1 VDLQGPRVPGEAY
14 EIKGREQAEAT
25 AMMLGRVS
33 YEAFAPVWP
42 GMEDFAEYRQM
53 LTLVES
59 ESYDQGSP
67 G

>member
-1 VDLQGPRVPGEAY
+1 
-14 EIKGREQAEAT
+14 
-25 AMMLGRVS
+25 
-33 YEAFAPVWP
+33 
-42 GMEDFAEYRQM
+42 MEGFAEYRQM